1 MGFDIDS
8 TVPILKEKN
17 ASTQNITD
25 ARSPL
30 PPQVQCKELR
40 HILFSLELQNQALY
54 AVATFSHP
62 WWNEK
67 KCNKLKKI
75 CWNKNNFK
83 YLRFHCCNHHYY
95 TIFKTSFRTY
105 TIYQGLFFLFMSM
118 KIENRF
124 IGNKIKR
131 RGINIFVIFKWYLI
145 DTVTNYFESTIIYLK
160 EDISLLTFQTI
171 YV

>member
-17 ASTQNITD
+17 VSTQNITD

-30 PPQVQCKELR
+30 PTRVQCKELR

-67 KCNKLKKI
+67 KCNKLK
-75 CWNKNNFK
+75 NFAEIRIILNISDFVVVTIITTQ
-83 YLRFHCCNHHYY
+83 YSRLLFEHIRFIKDC
-95 TIFKTSFRTY
+95 
-105 TIYQGLFFLFMSM
+105 FFLFMSM

-131 RGINIFVIFKWYLI
+131 RGINIFVIFKWNLI